1 MDPPKAEPQAKRLKK
16 DHTAIVER
24 ADVAA
29 QNFAATSGLT
39 EVFCALNLSADVH
52 EQCLART
59 VQWFQDVGVRSR
71 NTSRHCTTI
80 ATMARASP
88 SGWLRI
94 PCAAR
99 RGSHGLK
106 ITSARLRAP
115 VRNAVCIVQILHRA
129 RCTFCEARC
138 MPGRKPRSSATQLHR
153 AVASC
158 VGCHVVVHRRCRSE
172 CRRTESPTSPASRR
186 ARARRSCTAS
196 ACPCSRRRGCSRRS
210 AGRCMHTHTRVR
222 ARARTRSG
230 IPSLHACQHLH
241 ILAQTG

>member
-1 MDPPKAEPQAKRLKK
+1 VQRINGTGTKRVTRCLASGLERHLQVYGTISPSGSAAPSVAHSEATPKEKQVVPPKAELQVQRLKK
-16 DHTAIVER
+16 DHTAMAER

-99 RGSHGLK
+99 RGSHGL
-106 ITSARLRAP
+106 
-115 VRNAVCIVQILHRA
+115 
-129 RCTFCEARC
+129 
-138 MPGRKPRSSATQLHR
+138 
-153 AVASC
+153 
-158 VGCHVVVHRRCRSE
+158 
-172 CRRTESPTSPASRR
+172 
-186 ARARRSCTAS
+186 
-196 ACPCSRRRGCSRRS
+196 
-210 AGRCMHTHTRVR
+210 
-222 ARARTRSG
+222 
-230 IPSLHACQHLH
+230 
-241 ILAQTG
+241 